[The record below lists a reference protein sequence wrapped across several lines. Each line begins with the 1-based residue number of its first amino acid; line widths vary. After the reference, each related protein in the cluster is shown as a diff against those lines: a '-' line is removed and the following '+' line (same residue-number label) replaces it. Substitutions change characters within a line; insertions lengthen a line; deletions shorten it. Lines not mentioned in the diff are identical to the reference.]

1 MVFLENIWWF
11 LVLIGVM
18 ILLHELGHF
27 VVARLFDVKVE
38 TFSFGFG
45 PRLFGFKHGDTDF
58 RFSALPILGGYVKMA
73 GDQPLDPTGEEVSD
87 PRSLVAKPRWQ
98 RLLITLAG
106 PAVNVLL
113 AIVLLTGLCMTHY
126 EKIPTPR
133 DPVVGYLAPDGAA
146 AKAGIHEGD
155 RVVQVDNVLDPNWD
169 EISIKE
175 LESAQHPMQ
184 VWVMRAGER
193 LHFTVVPALDP
204 KEGIGVAGWG
214 QETQVQVGSVAKGME
229 AQRVGLQ
236 AGDILISANGEP
248 LRSVSRLYE
257 IEKTTNGTPIDLV
270 YSHNGQRRSVT
281 VTPVKTEVDGQQRW
295 LIGLTV
301 ETHLE
306 ITKLPFLAA
315 VRESWRWNIQSTKL
329 ILQSLELMIE
339 RRVSPKS
346 LVGPVGIAAMSG
358 QAAREGA
365 ASYFSLMAAVSLNLA
380 IFNLLPIPIL
390 DGGGI
395 MMLLVEMLMRR
406 ELDLKVKEAVVKV
419 GFVFLMMVVVFV
431 IYNDISKILPG

>member
-1 MVFLENIWWF
+1 MVFLQNVWWF

-45 PRLFGFKHGDTDF
+45 PRLFGFKHGETDF

-73 GDQPLDPTGEEVSD
+73 GDQPGEEATD
-87 PRSLVAKPRWQ
+87 PRSLIAKPRWQ

-106 PAVNVLL
+106 PAVNVIL
-113 AIVLLTGLCMTHY
+113 AVILLTGLFMEHY
-126 EKIPTPR
+126 PKVPTPP
-133 DPVVGYLAPDGAA
+133 DPAVGYLAPDGAA

-155 RVVQVDNVLDPNWD
+155 RVVQVDNVTDPNWED
-169 EISIKE
+169 IAMKE
-175 LESAQHPMQ
+175 MASAGRPMQ
-184 VWVMRAGER
+184 VWVLRDGQR
-193 LHFTVVPALDP
+193 LHFTIIPTLDQ
-204 KEGIGVAGWG
+204 KDGIGVAGWG
-214 QETQVQVGSVAKGME
+214 QQTEVQVGSVAPGTE

-236 AGDILISANGEP
+236 RGDVLLSANGEP

-257 IEKTTNGTPIDLV
+257 IEKATEGKPIQLE
-270 YSHNGQRRSVT
+270 YSRKGQIHRVM
-281 VTPVKTEVDGQQRW
+281 VTPVKSEVDGQQRW
-295 LIGLTV
+295 MIGLTV
-301 ETHLE
+301 ESRIE

-315 VRESWRWNIQSTKL
+315 VKESWRWNMQSAKM
-329 ILQSLELMIE
+329 IFQFLEGMLE
-339 RRVSPKS
+339 RRMSPKS

-358 QAAREGA
+358 EAAREGA

-390 DGGGI
+390 DGGVI

>member
-1 MVFLENIWWF
+1 MVFLQNIWWF

-18 ILLHELGHF
+18 ILLHELGHY

-73 GDQPLDPTGEEVSD
+73 GDQPGEEITD
-87 PRSLVAKPRWQ
+87 PRSLMAKPRWQ

-113 AIVLLTGLCMTHY
+113 AVVLLTGLFMQHY
-126 EKIPTPR
+126 EKVPTPQ
-133 DPVVGYLAPDGAA
+133 DPVIGYLVPDGAA
-146 AKAGIHEGD
+146 AKAGIREGD
-155 RVVQVDNVLDPNWD
+155 QVVQVDNMTDPNWED
-169 EISIKE
+169 IKIKE
-175 LESAQHPMQ
+175 IASGQRAMQ
-184 VWVMRAGER
+184 VWVMRNGER
-193 LHFTVVPALDP
+193 LHFGVTPVQDQ

-214 QETQVQVGSVAKGME
+214 QQTEVEVGSIAPGME

-236 AGDILISANGEP
+236 RGDILVSANGEP
-248 LRSVSRLYE
+248 LRSVSKLYE
-257 IEKTTNGTPIDLV
+257 IEKVTDGKPIDLV
-270 YSHNGQRRSVT
+270 YSHNGQTHSVT
-281 VTPVKTEVDGQQRW
+281 VTPVKKDMDGQQRW

-301 ETHLE
+301 ESRIE
-306 ITKLPFLAA
+306 ITKLPFMAA
-315 VRESWRWNIQSTKL
+315 VRESWHWNMQSTKL
-329 ILQSLELMIE
+329 IFQSLEGMLE

-358 QAAREGA
+358 EAAREGA
-365 ASYFSLMAAVSLNLA
+365 ATYFSLMAAVSLNLA

-390 DGGGI
+390 DGGVI

-431 IYNDISKILPG
+431 IYNDISKMLPG